1 MEGTSGAAEEPHYAS
16 ALSEHAASVHAATDV
31 ADEVLQRLG
40 PSPDLAVVFVTPP
53 HRDAV
58 VDVVNAIRALLQP
71 QTLLG
76 ATAVAVLGGRRE
88 VEQAPAVSLFAARYR
103 FTPRPVR
110 LRRRVRR

>member
-1 MEGTSGAAEEPHYAS
+1 MEGAPGAAEESRYAS
-16 ALSEHAASVHAATDV
+16 ALSEHTDSVLAATGV

-53 HRDAV
+53 RRDAV
-58 VDVVNAIRALLQP
+58 VDVVDAIRAALQP

-88 VEQAPAVSLFAARYR
+88 VEQAPAVSLFAAR
-103 FTPRPVR
+103 TGSPAACPPA
-110 LRRRVRR
+110 RRVRR